1 MCMFANGLNEMQKFL
16 TLAMKIEQ
24 AKKRSNK
31 NAKPIANN
39 TYATQTNKNPP
50 PKQETGDE
58 VDK

>member
-1 MCMFANGLNEMQKFL
+1 MFANGLNEMQKFL

-39 TYATQTNKNPP
+39 TYAT
-50 PKQETGDE
+50 
-58 VDK
+58 